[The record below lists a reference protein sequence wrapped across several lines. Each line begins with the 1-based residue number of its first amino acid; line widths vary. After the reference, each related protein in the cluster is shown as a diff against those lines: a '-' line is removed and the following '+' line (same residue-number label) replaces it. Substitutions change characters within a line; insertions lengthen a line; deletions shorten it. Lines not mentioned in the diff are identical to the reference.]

1 MDSESRAIIVVSGRV
16 QGVGFR
22 YSTLEKAKSLRIKGF
37 VRNLPN
43 ESVYIDAQ
51 GSPDALEVFI
61 QWCRVGPPHASV
73 EKMELTYPEVTNFTC
88 FQIR

>member
-1 MDSESRAIIVVSGRV
+1 MDPESRAIIVVSGRV

-22 YSTLEKAKSLRIKGF
+22 YSTLEKAKSLRLKGF
-37 VRNLPN
+37 VKNLPN

-51 GSPDALEVFI
+51 GSPDALEDFI
-61 QWCRVGPPHASV
+61 QWCRMGPPRASV
-73 EKMELTYPEVTNFTC
+73 EKMDFTYQELTDFTC